1 MDIGQIF
8 YTIFYV
14 PLVNILVLI
23 YQGLNAINVP
33 GALGF
38 AIVIFGIL
46 SRFAIWPLTGSQ
58 LKSAQQM
65 SSLRPQM
72 EALKKKHKDDKQ
84 ALATAQMALYKEHG
98 VNPAAGCLPVLIQ
111 IPIFFQ
117 LVNVINNLFKGEQG
131 LADINKALH
140 PALHLSSL
148 PDPNFLGLNLATHPG
163 AFLQDFLN
171 PLSYL
176 NIPLPILLVPLLTAG
191 FAFVQSKMMVPAK
204 PLTIYKDDKPKEVK
218 EKETAE
224 DAMASMQTQMTY
236 MMPVMFG
243 VFAFQFPI
251 GLAIYYNMHTI
262 LGIVQQYRISGWG
275 GMTDVIARFK
285 KGNK

>member
-23 YQGLNAINVP
+23 YQGLHAINIP

-58 LKSAQQM
+58 LRSAQQM

-72 EALKKKHKDDKQ
+72 ESLKKKHKDDKQ

-140 PALHLSSL
+140 PALQLSNL

-163 AFLQDFLN
+163 AFLQNFLD

-191 FAFVQSKMMVPAK
+191 LAFVQSKMMVPAK

-224 DAMASMQTQMTY
+224 DAMSGMQTQMTY

-275 GMTDVIARFK
+275 GMTDLIARIK
-285 KGNK
+285 KGKK